1 MVQLNI
7 KQTTADGQRTIS
19 NWNWHSIGKVMCK
32 CILFIIPPSSSV
44 KPPNANTVPRFSIN
58 CKVFITLCYHDM
70 WLRIDVHAFFEDCLL
85 TNSLPNTPRS
95 QLIISATNQSFE
107 GAGLSFFVELS
118 KTEHWWGYDILC
130 PSNRCCHFFH
140 VSVKFSFGDRL
151 LTLVCSCR

>member
-1 MVQLNI
+1 MHPIHNPTFQFC
-7 KQTTADGQRTIS
+7 KTTQRK
-19 NWNWHSIGKVMCK
+19 H
-32 CILFIIPPSSSV
+32 
-44 KPPNANTVPRFSIN
+44 TVPRFSLN
-58 CKVFITLCYHDM
+58 CKVFITLCNHDV

-118 KTEHWWGYDILC
+118 KTEHWWGYEILC